1 MTAPAA
7 RPRHALL
14 PDLERSRAVLVRCHD
29 DSSVFGSKQAALRDE
44 IAERLVSGPGRA
56 FDQASTETLANGE
69 DPAEVIDAVRRA
81 AEAASDVLLLYYAG
95 SGERHKEFFFGREGP
110 GPKRPADPLGGLQTV
125 ADILR
130 DSRAA
135 RLVVLLDCD
144 YVFTAVSLFARM
156 TLPGEFRSLSLLA
169 THEPKYWSDGGRFGD
184 EFTSTLVE
192 GLSDGVEDG
201 PEALDLVTLRNAIE
215 ASFTEIRY
223 YIENEYVDAP
233 SKLHLHGGH
242 DVALGL
248 NPAFR
253 PVGGSAEPWRPR
265 RGLPLNSQIVDERES

>member
-233 SKLHLHGGH
+233 
-242 DVALGL
+242 
-248 NPAFR
+248 
-253 PVGGSAEPWRPR
+253 
-265 RGLPLNSQIVDERES
+265 